1 MSLRRRLLL
10 GVGVVALVLV
20 GSNVVLAATF
30 ERYLMNRVDEQLAD
44 TSARPVLRTRSQMG
58 PGGQPAETLTDLFLG
73 VADLATGTIVQF
85 GAGLFDASPPAVGVA
100 ELAARATR
108 PNAPIAPFTSASG
121 DGEVRWRLAAVSA
134 GGSGRTILVVGVD
147 LADVDAALARARTVQ
162 IGASAAVLVALAAV
176 TWWVVR
182 LGIRPVV
189 AMAATADEIAAG
201 DLSRR
206 VEPLDERTAA
216 GRLAR
221 ALNAML
227 GQIEA
232 AFAERQRSEER
243 VRRFAAD
250 ASHEL
255 RTPLTSIR
263 GYAELWEAGGLREP
277 AQLDE
282 AMRRLAEESQRMSAL
297 VDDLMLL
304 ARLDQ
309 GRELEREPVAL
320 DRLAD
325 DAVND
330 ARVVSPGRPVH
341 ADLTA
346 VTVIGDH
353 AALRQVVANLVS
365 NALVHTDP
373 DVPVHVR
380 VAPEAGGWVHLEV
393 RDEGHGL
400 EPDVAASVFER
411 FSRADSSRSRSGRP
425 STGLGLAIVHSIVEA
440 HGGRVWLQTAPGS
453 GCRFVVALRAPTDLS
468 PSSQPTP
475 S

>member
-20 GSNVVLAATF
+20 GSNLVLASAF
-30 ERYLMNRVDEQLAD
+30 ERYLVNRVDEQLAD
-44 TSARPVLRTRSQMG
+44 TAARPVLASRIQMG

-73 VADLATGTIVQF
+73 VADLGTGTIVQF
-85 GAGLFDASPPAVGVA
+85 GTGLFDTSPPVVGTA

-108 PNAPIAPFTSASG
+108 PNAPIAPFTATSV

-134 GGSGRTILVVGVD
+134 GGGRTVLVVGVD
-147 LADVDAALARARTVQ
+147 LADVDAALARARTIQ
-162 IGASAAVLVALAAV
+162 IAASVAVLVALAAV

-206 VEPLDERTAA
+206 VEALDERTEA

-221 ALNAML
+221 ALNTML
-227 GQIEA
+227 GQIEQ

-263 GYAELWEAGGLREP
+263 GYAELWEAGGLRDP
-277 AQLDE
+277 GQLDE
-282 AMRRLAEESQRMSAL
+282 AMRRLADESHRMSAL

-309 GRELEREPVAL
+309 GRELGRVPVPL
-320 DRLAD
+320 DRLAAD
-325 DAVND
+325 GVND
-330 ARVVSPGRPVH
+330 ARAVAPERPVG
-341 ADLTA
+341 ADLA
-346 VTVIGDH
+346 EATVLGDE
-353 AALRQVVANLVS
+353 AALRQVIANLIS

-373 DVPVHVR
+373 GVAVHVR
-380 VAPEAGGWVHLEV
+380 VAPAAEGWVHLEV
-393 RDEGHGL
+393 RDEGQGL
-400 EPDVAASVFER
+400 EPEVAASVFER
-411 FSRADSSRSRSGRP
+411 FSRADSSRSRSSHR
-425 STGLGLAIVHSIVEA
+425 STGLGLAIVRSVVDA
-440 HGGRVWLQTAPGS
+440 HGGQVWLQTAPGE
-453 GCRFVVALRAPTDLS
+453 GCRFVVALPAAPTQLPHD
-468 PSSQPTP
+468 SQPTP